1 MDTTPLS
8 PAISTH
14 STKWSFGIIIIDVIL
29 FFILYCLLPFDSNA
43 NAGIALLVFIGILW
57 LTEAI
62 HVTITSLLIPL
73 LAVMLGLLNTS
84 NALKSFANPIIFLFF
99 GGFALATALHI
110 QGIDKFIANRMI
122 RFAKGKLWL
131 AIIILFTITA
141 LLSMWI
147 SNTAT
152 AAIMLPLGL
161 GVLSNL
167 DSKNDR
173 NTFVFVLLGI
183 AYSASI
189 GGFGT
194 IVGSPPNAIAAAELK
209 LDFFSWMKLGIPF
222 MLVMLPSCIFLMYLI
237 LRPKLNSTFE
247 IKKENI
253 IWCFKSISTIII
265 FVITAIA
272 WIFSTKISAY
282 FGGISD
288 VDSIIAIAAIIAIG
302 VTNVASWEQIQK
314 NTEWGVLLLFGGGLA
329 LSTILKD
336 SGASA
341 IMANGMVLLF
351 GESAWLVI
359 IIAVAT
365 FIIFLTEFTSNTA
378 SAALLVPLFSSVGEA
393 IGMPPALL
401 CLIIGFGASCAFMLP
416 VATPPNAIV
425 FGSGYI
431 RQTEMVKVGI
441 FLNILSIIIV
451 SLFAWFVWRFI

>member
-1 MDTTPLS
+1 MDITPLS

-14 STKWSFGIIIIDVIL
+14 SIKWSFGIILIDIVL
-29 FFILYCLLPFDSNA
+29 FFTLYYLLPFDSKA
-43 NAGIALLVFIGILW
+43 NAGISLLVFIGILW

-62 HVTITSLLIPL
+62 HVTITALLIPL
-73 LAVMLGLLNTS
+73 LAVALGLLNTS

-110 QGIDKFIANRMI
+110 QGIDRFIANRMI
-122 RFAKGKLWL
+122 CLAKGRLWL
-131 AIIILFTITA
+131 AVIILFIVTA

-161 GVLSNL
+161 GILSNL
-167 DSKNDR
+167 DAKNDR
-173 NTFVFVLLGI
+173 PTFVFVLLGI

-209 LDFFSWMKLGIPF
+209 LDFISWLKLGIPF
-222 MLVMLPSCIFLMYLI
+222 MVVMLPSCIFLMYLV
-237 LRPKLNSTFE
+237 LKPKLDSTFE
-247 IKKENI
+247 IKKE
-253 IWCFKSISTIII
+253 SIVWEFHSICAVII
-265 FVITAIA
+265 FIITAIA

-282 FGGISD
+282 FGGID
-288 VDSIIAIAAIIAIG
+288 DMDSIIAIAAVVAIG
-302 VTNVASWEQIQK
+302 ITNTASWEQIQK

-329 LSTILKD
+329 LSAILKD

-341 IMANGMVLLF
+341 VMANGMASLF
-351 GESAWLVI
+351 GESSWFVI
-359 IIAVAT
+359 IVAVAT

-378 SAALLVPLFSSVGEA
+378 SAALLVPLFGSVGEA

-401 CLIIGFGASCAFMLP
+401 CLVIGFGASCAFMLP

-425 FGSGYI
+425 FGSGHI
-431 RQTEMVKVGI
+431 KQIEMVKVGI
-441 FLNILSIIIV
+441 FLNIVSIVLV
-451 SLFAWFVWRFI
+451 SLFAWFIWRFI